1 MNNHSHHVAV
11 LGASPK
17 PARYAN
23 QCVRLLK
30 EHGYRVTPLHPRFD
44 EVEDLP
50 VTHSLA
56 EIGDRIDGLDDLT
69 RGLFLAAKA
78 LDTTRPVL
86 DASGYVVARQR
97 GSAQPKVLATLSP
110 DRTTYEDYTGFVGTD
125 YTYIVRAIDA
135 FGESTTVEDEGRR
148 TLAPPR
154 TCRRATARARRS

>member
-56 EIGDRIDGLDDLT
+56 EIGDRIDMKRLHYTGRIPYEQLLDLLRVGRAHAYLT
-69 RGLFLAAKA
+69 YPF
-78 LDTTRPVL
+78 VL
-86 DASGYVVARQR
+86 SWSMVEAMSLGAHVV
-97 GSAQPKVLATLSP
+97 GSATPPVQPAQAQGRSGP
-110 DRTTYEDYTGFVGTD
+110 R
-125 YTYIVRAIDA
+125 
-135 FGESTTVEDEGRR
+135 VE
-148 TLAPPR
+148 
-154 TCRRATARARRS
+154 